1 MTAIPSSI
9 PALFESVAQTVN
21 PAQSPAQDATGES
34 AAPDITTEISISSE
48 AKAAFERVESERVA
62 VERLVQALSQDSSA
76 KANKVAFDKIAGA
89 LSNDELSF
97 DDLVASPEAEP
108 EDTKDGKLQGLS
120 PEKKAAMDAKL
131 REIVESFVISN
142 ADRHSAEGGQALREA
157 IANGTVRVRK
167 AEDVPGVNYKSTVTH
182 TEGPY
187 GKGMSVSASFNP
199 SPEIRAEIDSGH
211 GLAMWSKS
219 QGDVYLSW

>member
-62 VERLVQALSQDSSA
+62 VERLVQILSQDSSA
-76 KANKVAFDKIAGA
+76 KANKAAFDKIAGA
-89 LSNDELSF
+89 LSNDELTF
-97 DDLVASPEAEP
+97 DDLVATPEVEP
-108 EDTKDGKLQGLS
+108 DDNKPLKLAVLT
-120 PEKKAAMDAKL
+120 PEQKAAFRDM
-131 REIVESFVISN
+131 VESFVISN

-199 SPEIRAEIDSGH
+199 SPEIRAEIDRGH

-219 QGDVYLSW
+219 EGDVYLSW